1 MYGHM
6 QDAKAKLKAEKAA
19 KAKQKEQ
26 ERLAQ
31 AKAKEQGG
39 GDSKK
44 AKLKKEAE
52 AKKVQDP
59 NALLSSLSLSPE
71 SIWPLQICLAWH
83 ICIRTCASPMAAITC
98 PGGDQRNERECV
110 LQAAEDDEVAKRL
123 EAVRAIPKGQKKDY
137 GAEMLKGYDPKYVE
151 AAT

>member
-1 MYGHM
+1 MYART
-6 QDAKAKLKAEKAA
+6 QDAKAKLKAEKVA

-44 AKLKKEAE
+44 AKLEKEAE

-59 NALLSSLSLSPE
+59 NVLLSSLLRSPE

-98 PGGDQRNERECV
+98 PGGD
-110 LQAAEDDEVAKRL
+110 
-123 EAVRAIPKGQKKDY
+123 
-137 GAEMLKGYDPKYVE
+137 
-151 AAT
+151 

>member
-1 MYGHM
+1 MYAHM

-19 KAKQKEQ
+19 KAEQKEQ

-59 NALLSSLSLSPE
+59 YALLSSLSRSPE
-71 SIWPLQICLAWH
+71 AIGRLQICLAWH
-83 ICIRTCASPMAAITC
+83 VCIRTCASPMAAVMR
-98 PGGDQRNERECV
+98 P
-110 LQAAEDDEVAKRL
+110 
-123 EAVRAIPKGQKKDY
+123 
-137 GAEMLKGYDPKYVE
+137 
-151 AAT
+151 